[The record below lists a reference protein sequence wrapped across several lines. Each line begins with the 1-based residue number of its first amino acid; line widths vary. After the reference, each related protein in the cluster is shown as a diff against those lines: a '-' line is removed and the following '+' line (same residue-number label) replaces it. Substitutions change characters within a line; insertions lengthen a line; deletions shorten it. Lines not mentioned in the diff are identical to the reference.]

1 MTERTSLLGIVF
13 IFLTVGFTVLGQVL
27 VKQGMLDVGKSPSEL
42 VAMPGFV
49 LRALTNPRVV
59 LGLLCAMAA
68 ALAWII
74 AISRSDLSF
83 AYPFMALSVVLV
95 LLFSG
100 IVFKETISIN
110 RWIGVAIVCLGIVVA
125 SR

>member
-1 MTERTSLLGIVF
+1 MTERISLLGLVF
-13 IFLTVGFTVLGQVL
+13 IFLTVAFTVLGQIL
-27 VKQGMLDVGKSPSEL
+27 VKQGMLGVGKSPSEL
-42 VAMPGFV
+42 ASMPGFV
-49 LRALTNPRVV
+49 LSALTNPRVV
-59 LGLLCAMAA
+59 LGLGCAVVA
-68 ALAWII
+68 ALTWII

-83 AYPFMALSVVLV
+83 AYPFMALGVVLV

-100 IVFKETISIN
+100 IVFKETISLN